1 MQKFVASLISFFLLF
16 GCASQAP
23 APIEFKSHSNVI
35 KSSKIKSRDIN
46 LTDDSILAEEVKRN
60 KIEDKDDEPFVT
72 TRKVEYGNDAKEED
86 NKSKSIYDL
95 EKEMDALAYQ
105 DNDSHQ
111 EAKDVG
117 QVISPTRNPH
127 HVPVVEKLS
136 FISPIDGQIISKFG
150 EVYMGK
156 KNSGVNILAPVGS
169 DIKAVSDGAVIFAGE
184 DPKFGNLI
192 VIKHNKGDMFSA
204 YAHMN
209 DIILKEKSLVKSGQ
223 VVGHVGKT
231 GDITKPQL
239 HFAMRQ
245 GKMPVD
251 PLKYIKQSD

>member
-1 MQKFVASLISFFLLF
+1 MQKFIISLVLFFLLF

-23 APIEFKSHSNVI
+23 APIEFKSHSNVT
-35 KSSKIKSRDIN
+35 KSTKIKSRDIK

-60 KIEDKDDEPFVT
+60 KTEGKEDDKPFVT
-72 TRKVEYGNDAKEED
+72 TRKVEDGDDEKE
-86 NKSKSIYDL
+86 NKSKSAYDL
-95 EKEMDALAYQ
+95 EKEMDELEYKENETNME
-105 DNDSHQ
+105 DG
-111 EAKDVG
+111 KDVG
-117 QVISPTRNPH
+117 EVISPSKNPH
-127 HVPVVEKLS
+127 HSPAIENLS

-150 EVYMGK
+150 EIYMGK
-156 KNSGVNILAPVGS
+156 KNSGINILAPVGS

-209 DIILKEKSLVKSGQ
+209 DIILKEKSLVKAGQ

-231 GDITKPQL
+231 GDVTKPQL

-245 GKMPVD
+245 GKTPVD
-251 PLKYIKQSD
+251 PLKYIK